1 MLFILLSWLYILTI
15 SSVIG
20 VSFNRLVK
28 IQKQHPVI
36 TLFTGFF
43 GITLLA
49 GCYAIWLP
57 LDEYF
62 QFALII
68 FTTILFY
75 LNNLYIKD
83 YVVLNKQ
90 YIKDLNIFNRIL
102 LTSIFVLV
110 LAQCASPPFILDNE
124 SYYIQTIKW
133 LNEYGFVKGLVNLH
147 LFLGQTSGW
156 HILQSAF
163 SFSFVYD
170 RFNDLSGLA
179 LLLGNFYAISS
190 LNQYL
195 INQEKSKINLAVG
208 LFPIFNIFFFQFI
221 SAPSPDIAIYVLCLI
236 VFHHFI
242 LCFKTYNTNSFL
254 TILILALF
262 MVYIKPTAIPFL
274 VLPLILYKR
283 YYIFTRKIRLHI
295 SSLSL
300 ITVLLIVVKNWI
312 ITGNPIFPINFFDSL
327 NSSWSLPNNV
337 QSYFSLYGKA
347 FAYQMSV
354 DNFETSSWI
363 LRLKYWF
370 FASGLHGYFNKAITG
385 LYIIMPVILY
395 KFYNKKAYWIIYV
408 IALIS
413 FISLLFIAPQYRF
426 YFPYFMI
433 FSLLILALLIKNNK
447 RIQVLLAFSTLLV
460 LVPLLFEINN
470 QILTTNANHNTTSQF
485 KLDYIIEPYDNSKY
499 PNTFKT
505 IQVED
510 LEVNVPSNIDFFW
523 STGNVP
529 IPALNQQQ
537 LDYFKTHFNIIPQKR
552 TDNFKD
558 GFYSKKID

>member
-1 MLFILLSWLYILTI
+1 
-15 SSVIG
+15 
-20 VSFNRLVK
+20 
-28 IQKQHPVI
+28 
-36 TLFTGFF
+36 
-43 GITLLA
+43 
-49 GCYAIWLP
+49 
-57 LDEYF
+57 
-62 QFALII
+62 
-68 FTTILFY
+68 
-75 LNNLYIKD
+75 
-83 YVVLNKQ
+83 
-90 YIKDLNIFNRIL
+90 
-102 LTSIFVLV
+102 
-110 LAQCASPPFILDNE
+110 
-124 SYYIQTIKW
+124 
-133 LNEYGFVKGLVNLH
+133 
-147 LFLGQTSGW
+147 
-156 HILQSAF
+156 
-163 SFSFVYD
+163 
-170 RFNDLSGLA
+170 
-179 LLLGNFYAISS
+179 
-190 LNQYL
+190 
-195 INQEKSKINLAVG
+195 
-208 LFPIFNIFFFQFI
+208 
-221 SAPSPDIAIYVLCLI
+221 
-236 VFHHFI
+236 
-242 LCFKTYNTNSFL
+242 
-254 TILILALF
+254 

-370 FASGLHGYFNKAITG
+370 FASGLHGCFNKAMTS
-385 LYIIMPVILY
+385 LYIIMPLIIY
-395 KFYNKKAYWIIYV
+395 KFYHKKVYWIIYV
-408 IALIS
+408 MALIS

-433 FSLLILALLIKNNK
+433 FNLLILALLIKNNK
-447 RIQVLLAFSTLLV
+447 RIQVLLAFSTLLA